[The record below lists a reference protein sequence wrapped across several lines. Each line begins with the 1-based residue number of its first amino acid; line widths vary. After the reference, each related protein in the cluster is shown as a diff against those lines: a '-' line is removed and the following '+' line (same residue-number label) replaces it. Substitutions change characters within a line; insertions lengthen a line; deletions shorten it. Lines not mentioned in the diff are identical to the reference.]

1 MLIQLNNGVPFGY
14 PVDENNFRMLFRNT
28 SFPEHLTS
36 DIVEPY
42 GFGVFQYTKQPEPKR
57 FTKIVEDIPEKR
69 EDGIFY
75 QKWKSIAMSASEKE
89 AITEEQKYRV
99 REERNIRLFNSD
111 WMLLPDQNFDTSEI
125 NEIKKYRKRLRDITN
140 QSGFPWDVVW
150 PSLDIF

>member
-1 MLIQLNNGVPFGY
+1 MLIQLNNGVPFGN

-57 FTKIVEDIPEKR
+57 FTKIIEDTPEKG

-75 QKWKSIAMSASEKE
+75 QKWKSVAMTAREKE
-89 AITEEQKYRV
+89 IITEEQEYRV
-99 REERNIRLFNSD
+99 REERNHRLLNSD
-111 WMLLPDQNFDTSEI
+111 WMLLPDHNFDESKI
-125 NEIKKYRKRLRDITN
+125 VEIKKYRKKLREITR
-140 QSGFPWDVVW
+140 QSKFPWDILW
-150 PSLDIF
+150 PTLDIF